1 MYSILF
7 LAIVSFLVA
16 LLLTPVVRDVFRR
29 GGMVDAPTGGRK
41 IHTEAIPRVGG
52 IAIAIGYVVAFS
64 GLLLLRFNGGA
75 AVWRELDQVIRL
87 LPAAGLIFA
96 VGLYDD
102 LRGLKPWPKF
112 LLQFAA
118 AGLAFWGG
126 VRVMALHG
134 HGLNTWWWSIPVTL
148 FWLVFCTNAFNL
160 IDGVD
165 GLATGVGLFATLT
178 TLAAGLMQGNYSLVL
193 ATVPLAGAMA
203 GFLRY
208 NFNPASIFLGDSGSY
223 TIGFL
228 LGCFGILWSQKA
240 ATILGITAPLMAFAV
255 PLLDTSLS
263 IVRRFLR
270 RQPIFGADRGHIHH
284 KLLDMGMTT
293 RRAVL
298 VLYGAAGVGA
308 GLALIG
314 SASRNPFAGL
324 VLVLFAAVAWVGIQS
339 LGYVELNMASRLL
352 FRGSFRRVLN
362 AELALRSARLRL
374 MAARSA
380 EEYWAGL
387 DESCVE
393 MGFQGCSL
401 RVDGLHFSTEG
412 DHQPGWWVTVPL
424 GERGEV
430 QVWHDYASDRTV
442 HMLAPFAE
450 LLWATIGQFGVGEW
464 PGDRTDRHVAQ
475 AKARAAAV
483 AGGRDEI
490 ALD

>member
-7 LAIVSFLVA
+7 LAVVSFLVV

-29 GGMVDAPTGGRK
+29 RGMVDAPTGGRK
-41 IHTEAIPRVGG
+41 IHTEALPRVGG
-52 IAIAIGYVVAFS
+52 IAIAIGYLVAFS
-64 GLLLLRFNGGA
+64 ALLLLRLNGGSI
-75 AVWRELDQVIRL
+75 VWNEMNQVIRL
-87 LPAAGLIFA
+87 MPAAVLIFGT
-96 VGLYDD
+96 GLYDD
-102 LRGLKPWPKF
+102 LRGLKPWSKF
-112 LLQFAA
+112 GLQFAA

-126 VRVMALHG
+126 VRVMSLHG
-134 HGLNTWWWSIPVTL
+134 RGIESWWWSIPVTL

-178 TLAAGLMQGNYSLVL
+178 TLAAALMHGNYPLVL
-193 ATVPLAGAMA
+193 ATVPLAGALA

-240 ATILGITAPLMAFAV
+240 ATVLGITAPLMAFAV
-255 PLLDTSLS
+255 PLLDTSLA

-308 GLALIG
+308 VLALIG
-314 SASRNPFAGL
+314 STSVNPFAGL

-374 MAARSA
+374 EAAQSA

-401 RVDGLHFSTEG
+401 YVDGMRFSTESNLES
-412 DHQPGWWVTVPL
+412 GWWLTVPL

-430 QVWHDYASDRTV
+430 QLWHGFGSDKTV
-442 HMLAPFAE
+442 QLLAPFAE
-450 LLWATIGQFGVGEW
+450 LLWATAGQFGAGEW
-464 PGDRTDRHVAQ
+464 PGNRMDPQ
-475 AKARAAAV
+475 PGPAKARGAAAG
-483 AGGRDEI
+483 AQDEV

>member
-7 LAIVSFLVA
+7 LAVVSFLVA
-16 LLLTPVVRDVFRR
+16 LLTTPVVRDVFRR
-29 GGMVDAPTGGRK
+29 NGLVDSPTGGRK

-52 IAIAIGYVVAFS
+52 IAIAFGYLVAFS
-64 GLLLLRFNGGA
+64 ALLLLRFHGGA
-75 AVWRELDQVIRL
+75 IVWNELWQVIRL

-102 LRGLKPWPKF
+102 LHGMKPWPKF
-112 LLQFAA
+112 ALQFAA

-126 VRVMALHG
+126 VRVMTLHG
-134 HGLNTWWWSIPVTL
+134 RGLDTWWWSIPVTM

-178 TLAAGLMQGNYSLVL
+178 TLAAGLMQGNYALVL
-193 ATVPLAGAMA
+193 ATVPLAGALA

-255 PLLDTSLS
+255 PLLDTSLA

-270 RQPIFGADRGHIHH
+270 NQPIFGADRGHIHH
-284 KLLDMGMTT
+284 RLLDMGMTT

-308 GLALIG
+308 GCALIG
-314 SASRNPFAGL
+314 STSTNPFAGL
-324 VLVLFAAVAWVGIQS
+324 VLVLFCAVAWVGIQS

-374 MAARSA
+374 QSAQSA
-380 EEYWAGL
+380 EDYWVAL
-387 DESCVE
+387 ETSCLE
-393 MGFQGCSL
+393 MGFQGSCL
-401 RVDGLHFSTEG
+401 RVDGQEFVSDVE
-412 DHQPGWWVTVPL
+412 HQPGWWVTVPL

-430 QVWHDYASDRTV
+430 KVWHDYGSDRTV
-442 HMLAPFAE
+442 HLLAPFAE
-450 LLWATIGQFGVGEW
+450 VLWSTLGQYPAGEW
-464 PGDRTDRHVAQ
+464 PGTLILEPVEKPH
-475 AKARAAAV
+475 ARAAV
-483 AGGRDEI
+483 VGGIDEI
-490 ALD
+490 AAD

>member
-16 LLLTPVVRDVFRR
+16 LVLTPVIRDVFRR
-29 GGMVDAPTGGRK
+29 RGLVEAPSGGRK

-52 IAIAIGYVVAFS
+52 IGIAIAYLVAFC
-64 GLLLLRFNGGA
+64 GLLLLRFNGGT
-75 AVWRELDQVIRL
+75 AVWHELGQVMRL
-87 LPAAGLIFA
+87 LPALALIFA
-96 VGLYDD
+96 IGLVDD
-102 LRGLKPWPKF
+102 LKGLKAWPKF
-112 LLQFAA
+112 GLQFVA
-118 AGLAFWGG
+118 AGLAYWGG
-126 VRVMALHG
+126 VRVLSLHG
-134 HGLNTWWWSIPVTL
+134 HGLDNWWWSIPVTV

-178 TLAAGLMQGNYSLVL
+178 TLAAGLMQGNYALVL
-193 ATVPLAGAMA
+193 ATVPLAGALA

-223 TIGFL
+223 SIGFL

-255 PLLDTSLS
+255 PLLDTCLA

-270 RQPIFGADRGHIHH
+270 LQPIFGADRGHIHH
-284 KLLDMGMTT
+284 KLLDRGLTT

-298 VLYGAAGVGA
+298 VLYGFAGVGA
-308 GLALIG
+308 GCALIG
-314 SASRNPFAGL
+314 SSSRNPFAGL

-374 MAARSA
+374 EAARSA
-380 EEYWAGL
+380 EGYWAGL
-387 DESCVE
+387 EESCLE
-393 MGFQGCSL
+393 MGFRGASL
-401 RVDGLHFSTEG
+401 RVDGYSFATEG
-412 DHQPGWWVTVPL
+412 EHAPGWWVTVPL
-424 GERGEV
+424 GVRGEV
-430 QVWHDYASDRTV
+430 QVWHDYGADRTV
-442 HMLAPFAE
+442 HLLAPFAE
-450 LLWATIGQFGVGEW
+450 LLWTTLGQFPVGSW
-464 PGDRTDRHVAQ
+464 PGDRMGRAGVES
-475 AKARAAAV
+475 ARAAAV
-483 AGGRDEI
+483 GADGVAVE
-490 ALD
+490 